1 MGNMLRIVVAEARRE
16 LLRARAYWLEVLADQ
31 ALFTLG
37 FLLLSG
43 LFYVVAEGDYGDRA
57 RLASLVGFVIWRVA
71 DGCILRTVDS
81 LSDDAQAGTLEQIW
95 LSGVSP
101 QLVLLARSVAI
112 LLYHGARGLLLVV
125 IIMLLL
131 QISPAFLPGAAAG
144 TIAAGFLVFLLTQAG
159 AFGAAFVIAG
169 LHLAYKN
176 VAALTLA
183 VSTALLFLTGALAP
197 LEGAPVL
204 TAVSRAL
211 PLTLGIE
218 LSRQLAAGEAT
229 WTQLCQQPDFYWLLV
244 NTAIYGLLGWLVM
257 GWGQRRARRDGSL
270 AHY

>member
-1 MGNMLRIVVAEARRE
+1 MGIMLNIVVAEVRRE
-16 LLRARAYWLEVLADQ
+16 LLRARAYWLEVIADQ
-31 ALFTLG
+31 VLFTLG

-43 LFYVVAEGDYGDRA
+43 LFYLVAEGEYGDRA

-101 QLVLLARSVAI
+101 QLVLLARSAAI
-112 LLYHGARGLLLVV
+112 LLYHSMRGLLLAVV
-125 IIMLLL
+125 IMLLL
-131 QISPAFLPGAAAG
+131 QIAPAFPSGAAAG
-144 TIAAGFLVFLLTQAG
+144 TIAAGFLVFLLTQVG
-159 AFGAAFVIAG
+159 AFGAAFMIAG

-183 VSTALLFLTGALAP
+183 VSTALLFLTGAMAP
-197 LEGAPVL
+197 LEGAPIFMAL
-204 TAVSRAL
+204 SRAL

-218 LSRQLAAGEAT
+218 LSRQLTAGEVA
-229 WTQLCQQPDFYWLLV
+229 WSRLAQQPDFYWLLV
-244 NTAIYGLLGWLVM
+244 NTAIYALLGWLVM
-257 GWGQRRARRDGSL
+257 GWGQRLARRDGSL

>member
-1 MGNMLRIVVAEARRE
+1 MVNGLRIVVAEARRE

-43 LFYVVAEGDYGDRA
+43 LFYLVAEGEYGDRA

-112 LLYHGARGLLLVV
+112 LLYHGARGLLLAA

-131 QISPAFLPGAAAG
+131 QISPAFPPPPAG

-229 WTQLCQQPDFYWLLV
+229 WTQLWQQPDFYWLLV

>member
-1 MGNMLRIVVAEARRE
+1 MGNMLRIVVAEMRRE

-31 ALFTLG
+31 VLFTLG

-43 LFYVVAEGDYGDRA
+43 LFYLVAEGEYGDPA

-71 DGCILRTVDS
+71 DGCILRTADS

-112 LLYHGARGLLLVV
+112 LLYHGARGLLLAAV
-125 IIMLLL
+125 IMLLL
-131 QISPAFLPGAAAG
+131 QITPAFPSGAAAG

-159 AFGAAFVIAG
+159 AFGAAFMIAG

-229 WTQLCQQPDFYWLLV
+229 WTQLWRQPDFYWLLV

-257 GWGQRRARRDGSL
+257 GWGQRQARRDGSL

>member
-1 MGNMLRIVVAEARRE
+1 MGNILRIVVAEARRE

-31 ALFTLG
+31 VLFTLG

-43 LFYVVAEGDYGDRA
+43 LFYLVAEGEYGDRA

-112 LLYHGARGLLLVV
+112 LLYHGARGLLLAAV
-125 IIMLLL
+125 IMLLL
-131 QISPAFLPGAAAG
+131 QITPAFPSGAAAG

-159 AFGAAFVIAG
+159 AFGVAFMIAG

-229 WTQLCQQPDFYWLLV
+229 WTQLWQQPDFYWLLV
-244 NTAIYGLLGWLVM
+244 NTAFYGLLGWLVM
-257 GWGQRRARRDGSL
+257 GWGQRLARRDGSL

>member
-1 MGNMLRIVVAEARRE
+1 MINGIRIVIAEVRRE
-16 LLRARAYWLEVLADQ
+16 LLRARAYWLEVIADQ

-43 LFYVVAEGDYGDRA
+43 LFYLVAEGEYGDRA

-81 LSDDAQAGTLEQIW
+81 LNDDAQAGTLEQIW
-95 LSGVSP
+95 LSGVAP
-101 QLVLLARSVAI
+101 QLVLLARSMAI
-112 LLYHGARGLLLVV
+112 LLYHSARGLLLAA

-131 QISPAFLPGAAAG
+131 QISPAFPPGAAAG

-159 AFGAAFVIAG
+159 AFGVAFAIAG

-197 LEGAPVL
+197 LEGAPVFV
-204 TAVSRAL
+204 AISRLL

-218 LSRQLAAGEAT
+218 LSRQLAAGEVA
-229 WTQLCQQPDFYWLLV
+229 WMQLWRLPEFSWLLV
-244 NTAIYGLLGWLVM
+244 NTACYGLLGWLVM
-257 GWGQRRARRDGSL
+257 GWGQRLARRDGSL

>member
-1 MGNMLRIVVAEARRE
+1 MINLIRIVVAEARRE
-16 LLRARAYWLEVLADQ
+16 LLRARAYWLEVVADQ
-31 ALFTLG
+31 LLFTLG

-43 LFYVVAEGDYGDRA
+43 LFYLVAEGEYGGRA
-57 RLASLVGFVIWRVA
+57 QLASLVGFVIWRVA

-112 LLYHGARGLLLVV
+112 LLYHGVRGLLLVAV
-125 IIMLLL
+125 IMLLL
-131 QISPAFLPGAAAG
+131 QIAPVVPPAVVGG

-159 AFGAAFVIAG
+159 AFGAAFVLAG

-176 VAALTLA
+176 VSALSLA

-197 LEGAPVL
+197 LEGAPIL

-211 PLTLGIE
+211 PLTVGIE
-218 LSRQLAAGEAT
+218 LSRQLAAGEVA
-229 WTQLCQQPDFYWLLV
+229 WTQLWRQPDFYWLLV
-244 NTAIYGLLGWLVM
+244 NTAIYALLGWLVM
-257 GWGQRRARRDGSL
+257 GWGQHLARRDGSL
-270 AHY
+270 ADY

>member
-1 MGNMLRIVVAEARRE
+1 M
-16 LLRARAYWLEVLADQ
+16 
-31 ALFTLG
+31 
-37 FLLLSG
+37 
-43 LFYVVAEGDYGDRA
+43 
-57 RLASLVGFVIWRVA
+57 
-71 DGCILRTVDS
+71 
-81 LSDDAQAGTLEQIW
+81 
-95 LSGVSP
+95 
-101 QLVLLARSVAI
+101 
-112 LLYHGARGLLLVV
+112 
-125 IIMLLL
+125 
-131 QISPAFLPGAAAG
+131 
-144 TIAAGFLVFLLTQAG
+144 
-159 AFGAAFVIAG
+159 IAG

-218 LSRQLAAGEAT
+218 LSRQMAAGEAT
-229 WTQLCQQPDFYWLLV
+229 WTQLWRQPDFYWLLV

-257 GWGQRRARRDGSL
+257 GWGQRQARRDGSL